1 MKFQRDQVLETVK
14 KPKNSNLIENGRKY
28 ESRLRLF
35 TEARFKEEVEHETA
49 WKEFRKFMENAI
61 STDKEIRIEEFIQFP
76 LTSVLMTESIMS
88 DLYKVFDAGNSFFH
102 VDTVKKNGGD
112 KLQKT
117 LETLKVNNWI
127 EEQGKEVL
135 KSKPNTVVVVDK
147 NERGEA
153 YLLSVDNDRLMDIE
167 LCEDGVTCEYVMFLH
182 SVGREDGKEVKRIA
196 LYDDERYYVVKNIEG
211 VYTIER
217 DVKHGSDKCPARM
230 FVKDK
235 LNSKAKFN
243 RKVPLSTALAK
254 LREWQYF
261 DIYKFY
267 TDHYAPFPVL
277 EMVKGKCGVDN
288 CSNGY
293 IIKEE
298 PFFANGETKYR
309 TIQTKCKSCESSN
322 KIGVGTKI
330 LLDPQEDKDEPT
342 ASGKF
347 RMISNDVKNLE
358 YIQDKLDKIEQYIT
372 VKTVGVN
379 DIVSKEAVNE
389 KQMDGAYESQTNV
402 LLGIKTNLDELYV
415 WIISTVGRIAIGDKP
430 LAVSANFGTE
440 WYLVSE
446 DELQERFKYARE
458 NGFPREEVDMINNQI
473 IETKYKGNP
482 EQIERF
488 KLMNLLNP
496 VPYESL
502 DDKLKQVQNGI
513 ISKKELIIS
522 ERLLTFVRRFERENG
537 SIVEFG
543 EGMETPKKIEKI
555 VESLNKYADE
565 QTGTSNPEPSGG
577 GEGSNG

>member
-1 MKFQRDQVLETVK
+1 MKFQKDQVLETAK
-14 KPKNSNLIENGRKY
+14 KPKNSNLVENGRKY

-35 TEARFKEEVEHETA
+35 TEARFKEEVEGETA
-49 WKEFRKFMENAI
+49 WKEFRQFMEKAI
-61 STDKEIRIEEFIQFP
+61 STEKELRIEEFIQFP

-102 VDTVKKNGGD
+102 VDTVKKSGGD
-112 KLQKT
+112 KLRKT
-117 LETLKVNNWI
+117 LEGLKVNNWI

-135 KSKPNTVVVVDK
+135 KSKPNTVVVVDR
-147 NERGEA
+147 NAEGET

-167 LCEDGVTCEYVMFLH
+167 LCDDGVTCEYVMFLH
-182 SVGREDGKEVKRIA
+182 SITKENGKEVKRIA

-211 VYTIER
+211 TYTIETE
-217 DVKHGSDKCPARM
+217 VKHGSDKCPARM

-235 LNSKAKFN
+235 LNSKAKLN
-243 RKVPLSTALAK
+243 RKVPLSNALAK

-288 CSNGY
+288 CENG
-293 IIKEE
+293 IITEQR
-298 PFFANGETKYR
+298 PDYANGETVYK
-309 TIQTKCKSCESSN
+309 TIQTKCKSCAN
-322 KIGVGTKI
+322 ANRIGVGSKI
-330 LLDPQEDKDEPT
+330 LIDAQEDKDEPT

-358 YIQDKLDKIEQYIT
+358 YIQEKLDKIEQYIT

-402 LLGIKTNLDELYV
+402 LLNIKTNLDELYI
-415 WIISTVGRIAIGDKP
+415 WIISTVGKIAIGDKP

-513 ISKKELIIS
+513 ITKKELIIS
-522 ERLLTFVRRFERENG
+522 ERLLTFVRRFEMENG

-543 EGMETPKKIEKI
+543 EELETPKKIEKI